1 MDIRYVKT
9 NIEKISEYDLI
20 KMMIDMI
27 LGNISLL
34 ENYDGNKS
42 YKISDRVYIDENGS
56 HWVYQCI
63 VNNTSGKFDKS
74 KWVPLFK
81 IYDGPEITFNT
92 IRIREEVYVPN
103 GSVSNYTIKLDFN
116 TEQTSVAIYRGMIR
130 FVKGVD
136 FTLDGKNITFTKP
149 LNPNERI
156 IIELRERLGIIPNIV
171 AGIVL
176 YDIDDNPYNVTI
188 NDNGVIQIIPIDNK
202 DEIRDLK
209 RVTLL
214 YGEKKYNLMIDNTK
228 NKPTLGIF
236 EDVTRYIKSTDGKI
250 YNIIVRDDNSYILKY
265 EPNETDGVEYIM
277 GTDKRFY
284 EFNIDGNNIKAV
296 IINDNN
302 LKPEDHNVGFR
313 MKSIGYKD
321 KMLDVKYG
329 NVRIIDY
336 LPNIAYN
343 NIRLRSKMNGVVYNV
358 KLNDDL
364 TLTIDDDINEGTN
377 SPIFDELY
385 FYDYNLANWKMYID
399 ERNNLSYESCNE
411 VVVRDSRGINIISEN
426 GVLAKIYLLPENK
439 IDVIRFVDCSK
450 QGTFKSPL
458 EYGFV
463 IKRDKKELITL
474 DKNSN
479 NLILKDANSNLVFR
493 TNEHYLL
500 GSDNRLYM
508 FNIINNNVSLLMCDI
523 NDFIIENKRN
533 KIILKCNNIINII
546 DIKNNVI
553 FINPISTMVHRLKSE
568 EGNGYLLD
576 VEGER
581 NSEKIKLIPID
592 KNHKYVDEGIGYM
605 YIKNN
610 KNECFRSNINEG
622 NLSFVKT
629 DIDDL
634 IDYNITNVVNT
645 SKGWYRF
652 IMIDNSLQIEK
663 IYNNIFSD
671 SLCYDISRDFIMSTE
686 KGDKY
691 SIYID
696 GNCNL
701 VTEAI
706 LSINDKW
713 IMLRSDNDKVYSIGV
728 DDSNEIITY
737 QSFIEKGVKID
748 KVLYIRDIITHK
760 YNMLYMN
767 DNSLV
772 LETINT
778 APSISTNELYVY
790 NKYDDI
796 YTVISVN
803 NELIIVNDI
812 IDKITDKNGNTYS
825 ISIDKGELVFES
837 YTGDITGLNIGPLKL
852 RDLVTNVNYKIY
864 ANNIGEIE
872 FENTSDVFSKVIQ
885 PIRTVDN
892 DVFILSL
899 FENKINVNR
908 IEFK

>member
-1 MDIRYVKT
+1 MDIRYVKA
-9 NIEKISEYDLI
+9 NIDKISEYDLI
-20 KMMIDMI
+20 KMIVDMI
-27 LGNISLL
+27 LENTSML
-34 ENYDGNKS
+34 ENYDENKS
-42 YKISDRVYIDENGS
+42 YKISDRVYINENGN
-56 HWVYQCI
+56 HYVYQCI
-63 VNNTSGKFDKS
+63 VNNITGKFDKS

-81 IYDGPEITFNT
+81 IYNGPQITFNT
-92 IRIREEVYVPN
+92 IRIREEVYIPN
-103 GSVSNYTIKLDFN
+103 ESVNNYTIKLDFN

-136 FTLDGKNITFTKP
+136 FNLDGKKITFTKP

-156 IIELRERLGIIPNIV
+156 IIELRERLGIIPNIIL
-171 AGIVL
+171 GIVL
-176 YDIDDNPYNVTI
+176 YDVDDNPYNVIIT
-188 NDNGVIQIIPIDNK
+188 DNGVIQVIPIDDK

-214 YGEKKYNLMIDNTK
+214 YGEKKYNLMVDNSK

-236 EDVTRYIKSTDGKI
+236 EDVTKYIKSTDGKI
-250 YNIIVRDDNSYILKY
+250 YSIIVQDDNSYTLKY

-284 EFNIDGNNIKAV
+284 EFNIDGNNIKA
-296 IINDNN
+296 IMKNDNN
-302 LKPEDHNVGFR
+302 LKPEDYNIGFR
-313 MKSIGYKD
+313 MKSIGYRD

-329 NVRIIDY
+329 NIRIIDY
-336 LPNIAYN
+336 LPNNAYN
-343 NIRLRSKMNGVVYNV
+343 NIRLRSRMNGNIYNV
-358 KLNDDL
+358 ILNDDL
-364 TLTIDDDINEGTN
+364 TLSINDIINDGTN

-385 FYDYNLANWKMYID
+385 FYDYDLANWKMYID

-411 VVVRDSRGINIISEN
+411 VVIRDSRGINIISEN

-479 NLILKDANSNLVFR
+479 NLILKDTNTNLVFK

-500 GSDNRLYM
+500 GSDNKLYM
-508 FNIINNNVSLLMCDI
+508 FNIVNNNVSISMCDI

-553 FINPISTMVHRLKSE
+553 FINPITTMVHRLKSE

-581 NSEKIKLIPID
+581 NSERIKLIPID

-622 NLSFVKT
+622 DLSFIKT
-629 DIDDL
+629 DNDDL

-652 IMIDNSLQIEK
+652 VMIDNNLQIEK
-663 IYNNIFSD
+663 IFNNIFSN
-671 SLCYDISRDFIMSTE
+671 SLCYDMSRDFIMTTE

-691 SIYID
+691 SLYID

-701 VTEAI
+701 TTEHITSIIDKYI
-706 LSINDKW
+706 L
-713 IMLRSDNDKVYSIGV
+713 LRSNNDKVYSIGV
-728 DDSNEIITY
+728 NDDNKIITY
-737 QSFIEKGVKID
+737 QSYIEKGVKID
-748 KVLYIRDIITHK
+748 KVLYIKDIITHK
-760 YNMLYMN
+760 YNMIYMDN
-767 DNSLV
+767 DSLT

-778 APSISTNELYVY
+778 APSTSTNELYIY

-796 YTVISVN
+796 YTIISVN
-803 NELIIVNDI
+803 NELIIVDDV
-812 IDKITDKNGNTYS
+812 IDKITDKNGNAYS
-825 ISIDKGELVFES
+825 ISIDKGELIFEL
-837 YTGDITGLNIGPLKL
+837 YIGNKNGLNIGPLKL

-864 ANNIGEIE
+864 NNKGDVE
-872 FENTSDVFSKVIQ
+872 FENTSEVFSKVIQ

-899 FENKINVNR
+899 FENKISINR
-908 IEFK
+908 IDFK